1 MTSAFLVFTSGFNL
15 GRLLVD
21 FCFRTLLISSSFL
34 IEYLRSWTRK
44 LFIMVC
50 MCLLKI
56 LQESL
61 QLFLKNNIYFVD
73 VEREIFE
80 SDQFSTD
87 TVLKIS
93 FSFIFMSYLKV
104 YT

>member
-1 MTSAFLVFTSGFNL
+1 
-15 GRLLVD
+15 
-21 FCFRTLLISSSFL
+21 
-34 IEYLRSWTRK
+34 
-44 LFIMVC
+44 MVC
-50 MCLLKI
+50 MCSLKI

>member
-1 MTSAFLVFTSGFNL
+1 MTSAFLVFTSCFN
-15 GRLLVD
+15 LLVD
-21 FCFRTLLISSSFL
+21 FCFRTLLISSSFF
-34 IEYLRSWTRK
+34 IKYLRSRPRI

-61 QLFLKNNIYFVD
+61 QLFLKNNVYFVD

-80 SDQFSTD
+80 SHQFSTD

-93 FSFIFMSYLKV
+93 FFFIFMSY
-104 YT
+104 

>member
-1 MTSAFLVFTSGFNL
+1 
-15 GRLLVD
+15 
-21 FCFRTLLISSSFL
+21 
-34 IEYLRSWTRK
+34 
-44 LFIMVC
+44 

-61 QLFLKNNIYFVD
+61 QLFLKNIGYFVD

-80 SDQFSTD
+80 SNQFSTD
-87 TVLKIS
+87 TVPKIS
-93 FSFIFMSYLKV
+93 SSFILTSYLKV